1 MSRPDATWPWPAS
14 SGNVRSSSTACPA
27 LGEHLFIDAGT
38 AADKT
43 SQFDVKVGIGAGV
56 RYRSPVGPL
65 QLDLAYGL
73 DKKALRLHLS
83 VGFTF

>member
-1 MSRPDATWPWPAS
+1 VVQAAQYIRFNLGGGVTYVQSHLVSAADACNPDVT
-14 SGNVRSSSTACPA
+14 
-27 LGEHLFIDAGT
+27 
-38 AADKT
+38 DKT
-43 SQFDVKVGIGAGV
+43 SQFDAKVGIGAGV